1 MADGNQHF
9 DCLII
14 GSGVCGI
21 DTAYHVQKYS
31 PWANYAVLE
40 RMADVGGT
48 WEFFKYPGKR
58 KDIQTHLST
67 LWSNGLMKFF

>member
-1 MADGNQHF
+1 MYAVKHNKMADDNQHF

-31 PWANYAVLE
+31 PWANYVVLE
-40 RMADVGGT
+40 RMANVGGT
-48 WEFFKYPGKR
+48 WEFFKYPDFR
-58 KDIQTHLST
+58 LIFPYALLHYI
-67 LWSNGLMKFF
+67 